1 MEQSNFF
8 IKYLPMKILLT
19 SVKKAVLPEY
29 LGSTLRGTIGQALH
43 INPVAFNYIY
53 NNRILSD
60 NKQDIINPYMI
71 IPPAIHKT
79 PYQAGE
85 DLSFYMIL
93 LGNAIQY
100 ASSVID
106 ALGSLEKFKLGASRY
121 PFILKKI
128 VHSLDQRV
136 IWQSGL
142 FYGTAI
148 RSAVVPYRCLSDIEQ
163 LTINIKTPLRIRRN
177 GMLLESI
184 DFPTIIRNIIHRIE
198 AITQRYGG
206 WVNTTEAVRIQT
218 LASEIPVTQSRLALK
233 QMSRYSN
240 RLGEKMD
247 FSGLLGSIRCKGVL
261 TPFVPWLYAAQVLH
275 IGRNTTFGMGQIE
288 VEFI

>member
-1 MEQSNFF
+1 MAQPDFF
-8 IKYLPMKILLT
+8 IKYLPMKISLT
-19 SVKKAVLPEY
+19 SVEKAVLPEY
-29 LGSTLRGTIGQALH
+29 LGSALRGAIGQALYSD
-43 INPVAFNYIY
+43 ITAFNYIY
-53 NNRILSD
+53 NNRSLSG
-60 NKQDIINPYMI
+60 NKQDIVNPYMI
-71 IPPAIHKT
+71 IPPAMHKT

-93 LGNAIQY
+93 LGDAIQY
-100 ASSVID
+100 APSVVD
-106 ALGSLEKFKLGASRY
+106 ALGSLENFKLGASRY

-128 VHSLDQRV
+128 FHSLDQRV

-142 FYGTAI
+142 FYETAVQ
-148 RSAVVPYRCLSDIEQ
+148 SAVVPYRCLSNIKQ
-163 LTINIKTPLRIRRN
+163 LTINIQTPLRIRRS

-218 LASEIPVTQSRLALK
+218 LASEIPVTQSHLALK

-247 FSGLLGSIRCKGVL
+247 FGGLLGSIRCEGVL
-261 TPFVPWLYAAQVLH
+261 TSFVPWLYAAQILH
-275 IGRNTTFGMGQIE
+275 IGRNTTFGMGKIE